1 MVTVDIFK
9 DEENTEDFAAGQTIF
24 KEGEPGE
31 LMYVVQAGEVDIMV
45 RDQLIE
51 TVGPGGMLGEMALAD
66 ASARSA
72 TAIAKTDCKL
82 VPLDAR
88 RFQIHVHHTPYF
100 AIQVIRVIADRL
112 RRMNERLS
120 PP

>member
-1 MVTVDIFK
+1 MVTIDIFK
-9 DEENTEDFAAGQTIF
+9 DEENTESFSAGQTIF

-31 LMYVVQAGEVDIMV
+31 LMYVIQDGEVDILAK
-45 RDQLIE
+45 DQLVE
-51 TVGPGGMLGEMALAD
+51 TIGPGGVLGEMALLD

-100 AIQVIRVIADRL
+100 AIQVMRVMADRL
-112 RRMNERLS
+112 RRMTQQLS
-120 PP
+120 

>member
-1 MVTVDIFK
+1 MVTIDIFK
-9 DEENTEDFAAGQTIF
+9 DEENTEDFSAGQTIF

-31 LMYVVQAGEVDIMV
+31 LMYVIQEGEVDIV
-45 RDQLIE
+45 VGDQFIE
-51 TVGPGGMLGEMALAD
+51 TVGPGGALGEMALLD

-100 AIQVIRVIADRL
+100 AIQVMRVMADRL
-112 RRMNERLS
+112 RRMNEQLS
-120 PP
+120 